1 MSEPD
6 EDITILI
13 QKSKNPAAI
22 DTRDRLYRLVA
33 SELRKLARSLR
44 QGQTEDHTLQ
54 TTVLVNEAFLR
65 LVNDPGK
72 EWENRVKFYQIA
84 HGAMRRI
91 LADHGRRRRP
101 ESLHPD
107 AMPRQADPG
116 VPAPEQAAEDREL
129 MEGIGEALADLE
141 ARDPDAASAFML
153 CFFHSVQSASNLS
166 PQQLIEAFN
175 GERMTLEE
183 AATVR
188 NESVSTV
195 HRKLGRALTFLQD
208 KLQGY

>member
-1 MSEPD
+1 
-6 EDITILI
+6 
-13 QKSKNPAAI
+13 
-22 DTRDRLYRLVA
+22 
-33 SELRKLARSLR
+33 
-44 QGQTEDHTLQ
+44 
-54 TTVLVNEAFLR
+54 
-65 LVNDPGK
+65 
-72 EWENRVKFYQIA
+72 
-84 HGAMRRI
+84 
-91 LADHGRRRRP
+91 
-101 ESLHPD
+101 
-107 AMPRQADPG
+107 
-116 VPAPEQAAEDREL
+116 
-129 MEGIGEALADLE
+129 MEGIGDALADLE